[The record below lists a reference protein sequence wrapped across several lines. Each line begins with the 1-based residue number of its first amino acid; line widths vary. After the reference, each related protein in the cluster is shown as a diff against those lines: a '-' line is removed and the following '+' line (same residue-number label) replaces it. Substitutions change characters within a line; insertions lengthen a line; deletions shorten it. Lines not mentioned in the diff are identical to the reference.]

1 MPVSPPRL
9 RLALAAALLLLTAA
23 PARAGAPIGAVDPGF
38 GSDGRVLWTGSASPP
53 HDLAVQSD
61 GSVLVLLDA
70 RTDDPDGTPAT
81 RLLRYL
87 PDGTLDPAF
96 GVAGA
101 VDVAVDG
108 VMFEEMTVAPSGK
121 ILLAGWTL
129 PGTEDAGDMAVVR
142 LRLDGSP
149 DPQFDGDGLVTVDGS
164 LGDQACSVAVQSDG
178 KILLAG
184 ERFVEGPNPDSHA
197 DDAFDV
203 SVVRLWPSG
212 TVNTAF
218 GTGGTATLPVEGR
231 ACDVLPNADGTI
243 VVGGIAGRFGC
254 PVIRLTS
261 TGTPDPTWNADGIG
275 VYPGA
280 ETASL
285 ATRCEV
291 AVDGGRAV
299 LLATRGMR
307 VRRILANGQTDTS
320 FGDNGVASIDFFD
333 SDTYTGD
340 VVVDGDGDIVV
351 AGSAAGLRRGDDM
364 ALARLSPTGVPDAS
378 FGAGGVFVTDA
389 SRGGAGEQL
398 DDRVDHVVAAGPD
411 SLLVLGAVTVHAGE
425 RPAMLR
431 LGPLSLDTTPPVSTI
446 DRPEAGATYG
456 QLGLLALRGTA
467 ADLHSDVVRVDVALR
482 KGMSDG
488 TCTWLGHNG
497 GWVVRACNEPIWRT
511 ADGTVYWS
519 FGLHHR
525 LPESAGTKVLKY
537 RAYARSVDRAGN
549 VEHAFANG
557 RNSNAFEIRN

>member
-1 MPVSPPRL
+1 MPLSPPRT

-38 GSDGRVLWTGSASPP
+38 GGDGRVLWSGSAAPP
-53 HDLAVQSD
+53 HDLAVQAD
-61 GSVLVLLDA
+61 GSLLVLLDA

-87 PDGTLDPAF
+87 PDGTLDPTF
-96 GVAGA
+96 GVGGV
-101 VDVAVDG
+101 VDVAADG
-108 VMFEEMTVAPSGK
+108 VMFEEMRVVPGGK

-142 LRLDGSP
+142 LRPDGSP
-149 DPQFDGDGLVTVDGS
+149 DPLFDGDGLVTVGGG
-164 LGDQACSVAVQSDG
+164 LGDQACAVAVQSDG

-184 ERFVEGPNPDSHA
+184 ERFVKGPDPNSHA

-203 SVVRLWPSG
+203 SVVRLWPNG
-212 TVNTAF
+212 TVNNAF

-231 ACDVLPNADGTI
+231 ACDVVPNADGTI
-243 VVGGIAGRFGC
+243 VVGGVAGRFGC

-261 TGTPDPTWNADGIG
+261 TGTPDPTWSGDGIG

-280 ETASL
+280 ETDSL

-378 FGAGGVFVTDA
+378 FGDGGVFVTDA

-398 DDRVDHVVAAGPD
+398 DDRVDHVVVAAPD
-411 SLLVLGAVTVHAGE
+411 ALLVLGAVTVRSGQ

-431 LGPLSLDTTPPVSTI
+431 LGPLSLDTVAPLSTI

-482 KGMSDG
+482 KSMSNG
-488 TCTWLGHNG
+488 TCTWLSRTG
-497 GWVVRACNEPIWRT
+497 GWVVRACNAPIWRV
-511 ADGTVYWS
+511 ADGTVFWS
-519 FGLHHR
+519 FRLRHR
-525 LPESAGTKVLKY
+525 LAESAGTKVLKY
-537 RAYARSVDRAGN
+537 RAYARSIDRAGN
-549 VEHAFANG
+549 AEHAFENG

>member
-1 MPVSPPRL
+1 MPPAAPRL
-9 RLALAAALLLLTAA
+9 RVAIAAALLLFTAA

-38 GSDGRVLWTGSASPP
+38 GSDGRVVWTGSASPP
-53 HDLAVQSD
+53 HDLAVLTE
-61 GSVLVLLDA
+61 GRLLVLLDG
-70 RTDDPDGTPAT
+70 RTDDPDGTPAS

-87 PDGTLDPAF
+87 PDGTPDPTF
-96 GVAGA
+96 GVNGS
-101 VDVAVDG
+101 VDVAADG
-108 VMFEEMTVAPSGK
+108 MVFEEMTVAPSGK

-129 PGTEDAGDMAVVR
+129 PGTEGAGDMALMR
-142 LRLDGSP
+142 LRLDGTP
-149 DPQFDGDGLVTVDGS
+149 DPLFDGDGLVTVDGG
-164 LGDQACSVAVQSDG
+164 LGDQACSVAVQADG

-184 ERFVEGPNPDSHA
+184 ERFVEGPDPDSHS

-212 TVNTAF
+212 AVNTAF
-218 GTGGTATLPVEGR
+218 GQQGVETLPVEGR
-231 ACDVLPNADGTI
+231 ACDVVPNANGTI
-243 VVGGIAGRFGC
+243 VVGGVAGRFGC
-254 PVIRLTS
+254 PVMRLTA
-261 TGTPDPTWNADGIG
+261 TGEPDPTWDGDGIG

-291 AVDGGRAV
+291 AVDGAGGV

-307 VRRILANGQTDTS
+307 VRRIRPNGQTDAS
-320 FGDNGVASIDFFD
+320 FGDGGVASIDFFD

-340 VVVDGDGDIVV
+340 VAIDADGDIVV

-378 FGAGGVFVTDA
+378 FGAGGVLVTDA

-398 DDRVDHVVAAGPD
+398 DDRIDHVAVASSD
-411 SLLVLGAVTVHAGE
+411 SLLALGAVTVHDGE

-431 LGPLSLDTTPPVSTI
+431 FGPLSLDTVPPLSTI
-446 DRPEAGATYG
+446 ERPEAGATYG

-467 ADLHSDVVRVDVALR
+467 ADLHSEVVRVDVALR
-482 KGMSDG
+482 RTMKDG
-488 TCTWLGHNG
+488 RCTWLGHQG
-497 GWVVRACNEPIWRT
+497 GWVLRACNAPSWRV
-511 ADGTVYWS
+511 ADGSVFWS
-519 FGLHHR
+519 FELHHQ
-525 LPESAGTKVLKY
+525 LLESAGTNVVKY
-537 RAYARSVDRAGN
+537 RAYARAVDRAGN
-549 VEHAFANG
+549 VEHVFASG

>member
-1 MPVSPPRL
+1 
-9 RLALAAALLLLTAA
+9 
-23 PARAGAPIGAVDPGF
+23 
-38 GSDGRVLWTGSASPP
+38 
-53 HDLAVQSD
+53 
-61 GSVLVLLDA
+61 
-70 RTDDPDGTPAT
+70 
-81 RLLRYL
+81 
-87 PDGTLDPAF
+87 
-96 GVAGA
+96 
-101 VDVAVDG
+101 
-108 VMFEEMTVAPSGK
+108 
-121 ILLAGWTL
+121 
-129 PGTEDAGDMAVVR
+129 MAVVR

-149 DPQFDGDGLVTVDGS
+149 DPRFDGDGLVTVDGG

-184 ERFVEGPNPDSHA
+184 ERFVEGPDPNSHA
-197 DDAFDV
+197 DDVFDV

-218 GTGGTATLPVEGR
+218 GTGGAATLPVEGR
-231 ACDVLPNADGTI
+231 ACDVVPNADGTI

-254 PVIRLTS
+254 PVVRLTS
-261 TGTPDPTWNADGIG
+261 TGAPDPTWDGDGIG

-291 AVDGGRAV
+291 AVDGERAV

-320 FGDNGVASIDFFD
+320 FGDDGVASIDFFD

-340 VVVDGDGDIVV
+340 VVVDPDGDIVV

-364 ALARLSPTGVPDAS
+364 ALARLSPAGVPDAS

-398 DDRVDHVVAAGPD
+398 DDRVDHVVAAAPD
-411 SLLVLGAVTVHAGE
+411 SLLVLGAVTVRAGE

-431 LGPLSLDTTPPVSTI
+431 LGPLSLDTVAPLSTI
-446 DRPEAGATYG
+446 ERPEAGATYG
-456 QLGLLALRGTA
+456 QLGLLALRGAA

-482 KGMSDG
+482 KSLSDG
-488 TCTWLGHNG
+488 TCTWLGHHG
-497 GWVVRACNEPIWRT
+497 GWVARACNAPIWRT
-511 ADGTVYWS
+511 ADGTVFWS

-525 LPESAGTKVLKY
+525 LPESAGTKILKY

-549 VEHAFANG
+549 VERALANG

>member
-1 MPVSPPRL
+1 
-9 RLALAAALLLLTAA
+9 
-23 PARAGAPIGAVDPGF
+23 
-38 GSDGRVLWTGSASPP
+38 
-53 HDLAVQSD
+53 
-61 GSVLVLLDA
+61 
-70 RTDDPDGTPAT
+70 
-81 RLLRYL
+81 
-87 PDGTLDPAF
+87 
-96 GVAGA
+96 
-101 VDVAVDG
+101 
-108 VMFEEMTVAPSGK
+108 
-121 ILLAGWTL
+121 
-129 PGTEDAGDMAVVR
+129 MAVLR

-149 DPQFDGDGLVTVDGS
+149 DPLFDGDGLVTVDGG
-164 LGDQACSVAVQSDG
+164 LGDQACSVAVQPDG

-184 ERFVEGPNPDSHA
+184 ERFVEGPDPDSHA
-197 DDAFDV
+197 DDVYDV
-203 SVVRLWPSG
+203 SVVRLWPDG

-231 ACDVLPNADGTI
+231 ACDVVPNADGTI
-243 VVGGIAGRFGC
+243 VVGGVAGRFGC
-254 PVIRLTS
+254 PVMRLTS
-261 TGTPDPTWNADGIG
+261 TGTPDPTWSGDGIG

-307 VRRILANGQTDTS
+307 VRRILSNGQTDTS

-398 DDRVDHVVAAGPD
+398 DDRIDHVVVAGPD
-411 SLLVLGAVTVHAGE
+411 SLLVLGAVTVHTGE

-431 LGPLSLDTTPPVSTI
+431 LGPLSLDTVAPLATI
-446 DRPEAGATYG
+446 DRPESGTTYG
-456 QLGLLALRGTA
+456 QLGLLAIRGTA

-482 KGMSDG
+482 KSMSDG
-488 TCTWLGHNG
+488 SCTWLGHKG
-497 GWVVRACNEPIWRT
+497 GWIVRACNAPVWHV
-511 ADGTVYWS
+511 ADGTVFWS

-525 LPESAGTKVLKY
+525 LAESAGTKVLKY